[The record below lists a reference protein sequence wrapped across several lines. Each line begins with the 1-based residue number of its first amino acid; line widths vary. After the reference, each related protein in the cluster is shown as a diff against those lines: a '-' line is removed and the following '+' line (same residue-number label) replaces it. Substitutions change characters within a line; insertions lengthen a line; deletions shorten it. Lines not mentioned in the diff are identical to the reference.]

1 MTDARKP
8 SEKSIKWAVEH
19 RGRVGNLSDQ
29 PQYFIAEHPCGAE
42 LHVWISTDD
51 VDRFTEWFFEVK
63 GKYSAFN
70 TPFAYEGGSS
80 ADKAK
85 AAALEYITE
94 RVQEVANE
102 IAAAWSK

>member
-1 MTDARKP
+1 MTQQTEKP
-8 SEKSIKWAVEH
+8 IEWSVEH

-29 PQYFIAEHPCGAE
+29 PQYYIAEHPSGAE

-51 VDRFTEWFFEVK
+51 VDRYVQWFFEVK

-70 TPFAYEGGSS
+70 TPFAYDGGDS
-80 ADKAK
+80 AQKAK
-85 AAALEYITE
+85 AAALEYITTRTKE
-94 RVQEVANE
+94 IADE